1 MNQNISSLNIIY
13 SKSKELERKNQLI
26 RAKYNNDEK
35 YARLHKRLTEKNPLT
50 DDENKLFE
58 ALKNLKIEADNQIL
72 QNSAILENENYAS
85 AMISRLIVNEFNNK
99 NDFNIDENQTNY
111 INSLII
117 REYTNEYL
125 GKNL

>member
-1 MNQNISSLNIIY
+1 
-13 SKSKELERKNQLI
+13 
-26 RAKYNNDEK
+26 
-35 YARLHKRLTEKNPLT
+35 
-50 DDENKLFE
+50 
-58 ALKNLKIEADNQIL
+58 KNLKIEADNQIL

>member
-1 MNQNISSLNIIY
+1 M
-13 SKSKELERKNQLI
+13 SKM
-26 RAKYNNDEK
+26 
-35 YARLHKRLTEKNPLT
+35 TT
-50 DDENKLFE
+50 
-58 ALKNLKIEADNQIL
+58 LKNLKIEADNQIL